1 MRHPM
6 KIALQ
11 ECDYQMLGLSPPRIT
26 SQQVSAIAS
35 SMQVYMDGREYLQWE
50 SREAGQ
56 DDNEMNRILANHRAK
71 RRTFLSTVGTLQEK
85 IAALELYFQ
94 SLHFSRE
101 LWWGIE
107 TGY

>member
-1 MRHPM
+1 
-6 KIALQ
+6 
-11 ECDYQMLGLSPPRIT
+11 MLGLSPPRIT

-71 RRTFLSTVGTLQEK
+71 CRTFLSTVGTLQEK
-85 IAALELYFQ
+85 IKLPWNYIFNLFISQGNFGGELRQ
-94 SLHFSRE
+94 DIKR
-101 LWWGIE
+101 
-107 TGY
+107 